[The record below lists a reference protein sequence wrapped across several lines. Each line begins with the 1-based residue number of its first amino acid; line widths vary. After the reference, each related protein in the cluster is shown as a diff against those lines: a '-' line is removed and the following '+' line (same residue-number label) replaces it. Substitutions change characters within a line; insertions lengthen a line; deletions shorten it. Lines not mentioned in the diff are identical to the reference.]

1 MSAPALGT
9 WDRRLALAV
18 RTGEQTS
25 WSRSAGLPA
34 AALLLGCLAGLALS
48 WQAILSEAA
57 RDRVYLV
64 FTGLGYTATASAGQ
78 DRTGTEGRRPTVEG
92 MAGTR
97 ERQSEKPLAV
107 WHEFAAASSMGLDT
121 RSPDPL
127 PLKSLGSPDRLEL
140 AEETG
145 LADERAAEV
154 GAPAVAMDIT
164 FDVNSSFLPP
174 DAVDALREL
183 VHRLPVTGSA
193 SLGVAAT
200 VSDTGVQTAEPGE
213 AYKYNR
219 WLAERRVARVRD
231 WLRAHGPAGV
241 DIEAGFLE
249 HDSSR
254 RVVVAL
260 RQGP

>member
-1 MSAPALGT
+1 MGSPSDACGAHRGAQQLVAF
-9 WDRRLALAV
+9 RRPPG
-18 RTGEQTS
+18 R
-25 WSRSAGLPA
+25 
-34 AALLLGCLAGLALS
+34 ALLLGCLAGLALS

-78 DRTGTEGRRPTVEG
+78 DRTGTEGRRPIVEG

-107 WHEFAAASSMGLDT
+107 WPEFAAGFTMGLDT

-183 VHRLPVTGSA
+183 VHRLPVTGSRRWA
-193 SLGVAAT
+193 SRPRSAIPA
-200 VSDTGVQTAEPGE
+200 SRTAEVE
-213 AYKYNR
+213 
-219 WLAERRVARVRD
+219 
-231 WLRAHGPAGV
+231 
-241 DIEAGFLE
+241 
-249 HDSSR
+249 
-254 RVVVAL
+254 
-260 RQGP
+260 